1 MTGHSML
8 RRTYL
13 GLEIHQQGLRAV
25 AVQRQGKKTALVGG
39 QALELTESF
48 LLPGFNQPNISQP
61 EVFVDAV
68 KRLLTP
74 LTKKDKRIAVA
85 LPDRCGQ
92 LFILD
97 LETPFKNRAEGT
109 EIIRWRL
116 KDLLPDK
123 SAQVALDFQVLEE
136 QESGQ
141 KKILA
146 AIITQEVLS
155 QYESLLEQ
163 AGYAAAIVD
172 FHSLALYNAYRTKI
186 DLGRDFILIG
196 IDGYQLS
203 IMIFVNQT
211 LNFCRLRQVNQEPR
225 QIFQEIS
232 RSLVNYRNEQ
242 PAFDRLAVHLHS
254 NWKNREELFTA
265 VNSVFDQ
272 EVQWLVSPVSKLMNS
287 HQLNFTGAEASS
299 MVTALGVAEKLSQR
313 GTS

>member
-1 MTGHSML
+1 MF

-39 QALELTESF
+39 QALALAETVLQ
-48 LLPGFNQPNISQP
+48 PGFNQPNVSQP
-61 EVFVDAV
+61 ELFVGAV
-68 KRLLTP
+68 KELLTP
-74 LTKKDKRIAVA
+74 LAKKDKRIAVA

-92 LFILD
+92 LFLLD
-97 LETPFKNRAEGT
+97 LETPFKNRTEGT

-123 SAQVALDFQVLEE
+123 SNQVALDFQVLEE
-136 QESGQ
+136 KDSGQ

-146 AIITQEVLS
+146 AVTAQEVLS

-163 AGYAAAIVD
+163 AGYAATVVD

-196 IDGYQLS
+196 IDGCQLS
-203 IMIFVNQT
+203 ILIFVNQT
-211 LNFCRLRQVNQEPR
+211 LDFCRLRQVNQGPR

-232 RSLVNYRNEQ
+232 RSLVNYHNEQ
-242 PAFDRLAVHLHS
+242 PAFDRLAIHLHS
-254 NWKNREELFTA
+254 DWQNREELFEA
-265 VNSVFDQ
+265 VDSVFDQ
-272 EVQWLVSPVSKLMNS
+272 EVQWLISPVSKLMNG
-287 HQLNFTGAEASS
+287 HQINFTGAEANG
-299 MVTALGVAEKLSQR
+299 MAAALGVAERMLQR
-313 GTS
+313 VTS